1 MNSTKTIFHCR
12 LTTLTP
18 VHVGSGKNYLR
29 NADFEIFRNLLTVY
43 DSHRLQKKIEQADQ
57 SIKDAYFNELQAQRF
72 SLFNFFKR
80 VGWQGNEFVR
90 YRLPVDSFYIFE
102 IKSQLRS
109 GLGVPLIPGSS
120 IKGALR
126 TALWGYLLEQ
136 AEDAG
141 QIDRLLPQSREVR
154 DKYAAQKV
162 EQYLFGDHPQNDW
175 LRALQVED
183 AAFEKEDLALF
194 QVKILTRTRRGYA
207 FKLLGSER
215 KNLPRE
221 QARQATSIV
230 LEALG
235 ADALSKT
242 TRVVLD
248 RFLLE
253 HEKFKPTPFSLPAAD
268 EFWPRAH
275 AHFLTLAEGEKE
287 FFEDVGF
294 KEAAQFYQR
303 SILNRKFAENEY
315 LIRLSWGGG
324 WRFMTGDWLTPAQK
338 ERVRRLYNLG
348 RREAEEF
355 PKTRRLV
362 VENGLPFLPPGW
374 ATVTVEEVRTV

>member
-1 MNSTKTIFHCR
+1 MNSTKIVFDCR
-12 LTTLTP
+12 LKTLTP

-29 NADFEIFRNLLTVY
+29 NADFEIFQNLLTVY
-43 DSHRLQKKIEQADQ
+43 DSHRLQKKIEQADP
-57 SIKDAYFNELQAQRF
+57 SIKDAYFKELQTEGP
-72 SLFNFFKR
+72 SLYKFFRR
-80 VGWQGNEFVR
+80 VGWQSNEFVR
-90 YRLPVDSFYIFE
+90 YRLPVDSININE

-136 AEDAG
+136 APDAR

-162 EQYLFGDHPQNDW
+162 EKYLFGDHPQNDW

-183 AAFEKEDLALF
+183 AAFEKEELALF
-194 QVKILTRTRRGYA
+194 QVKILTRTRQGYA
-207 FKLLGSER
+207 FKLLGKER
-215 KNLPRE
+215 KNLSRE
-221 QARQATSIV
+221 RARQATSIV

-235 ADALSKT
+235 ADALSQT

-253 HEKFKPTPFSLPAAD
+253 HEKFKPTPFSLPSAD
-268 EFWPRAH
+268 EFWPRVH
-275 AHFLTLAEGEKE
+275 AHFLKLAEGEKD
-287 FFEDVGF
+287 FFEEMEFREV
-294 KEAAQFYQR
+294 KRFYER
-303 SILNRKFAENEY
+303 SILERKFAENEY
-315 LIRLSWGGG
+315 LVRLSWGGG

-338 ERVRRLYNLG
+338 EMVRRIYNLG
-348 RREAEEF
+348 KGEAEDF

-362 VENGLPFLPPGW
+362 VQNDLPSVPPGW
-374 ATVTVEEVRTV
+374 ATITVKAVRAV

>member
-12 LTTLTP
+12 LKTLTP

-57 SIKDAYFNELQAQRF
+57 SIKDAYFEELQEQRP
-72 SLFNFFKR
+72 SLFKFFKG
-80 VGWQGNEFVR
+80 VGWQNSEFVR
-90 YRLPVDSFYIFE
+90 YRLPVDSPFIFE

-136 AEDAG
+136 AEDAR
-141 QIDRLLPQSREVR
+141 QIDRLLPQNKKVK
-154 DKYAAQKV
+154 DKYAARQV
-162 EQYLFGDHPQNDW
+162 EQYLFGDQPQNDW

-183 AAFEKEDLALF
+183 AVFEQDDLALF
-194 QVKILTRTRRGYA
+194 QAKILTRTRRGYA
-207 FKLLGSER
+207 FKQLGKER

-221 QARQATSIV
+221 QAGQATSIV
-230 LEALG
+230 LEALS

-248 RFLLE
+248 RFLLD
-253 HEKFKPTPFSLPAAD
+253 HKKFEPTPFSLPEAD
-268 EFWPRAH
+268 EFWPWVR
-275 AHFLTLAEGEKE
+275 AHFLRLAEGEKE
-287 FFEDVGF
+287 FFEQVGF
-294 KEAAQFYQR
+294 REATQFYER

-315 LIRLSWGGG
+315 LVRLSWGGG

-338 ERVRRLYNLG
+338 EKVRRLYNLG
-348 RREAEEF
+348 KGEAEDF

-362 VENGLPFLPPGW
+362 VENGLPYLPPGW
-374 ATVTVEEVRTV
+374 ATVTVE